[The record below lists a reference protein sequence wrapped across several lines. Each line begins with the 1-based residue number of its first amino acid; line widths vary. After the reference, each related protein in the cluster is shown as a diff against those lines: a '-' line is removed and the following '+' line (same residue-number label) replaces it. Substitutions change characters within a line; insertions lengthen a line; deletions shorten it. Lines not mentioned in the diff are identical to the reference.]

1 MRSKFC
7 GLTTLLI
14 MFLWAADGFAQSPSR
29 SQSSPDSSTRSQPRT
44 ASLLAR
50 SDMQRPKPLPI
61 VRPLRFQEIPV
72 ATDAPRFEE
81 QPIRFNNTAEDWNN
95 QVQKGQSQVF
105 APGSDETH

>member
-14 MFLWAADGFAQSPSR
+14 VFLWAADGLAQSPSR
-29 SQSSPDSSTRSQPRT
+29 SQSTSDTDIRSLPRT

-50 SDMQRPKPLPI
+50 SDMQRPKPLPV

-72 ATDAPRFEE
+72 ATDAPTLEDR
-81 QPIRFNNTAEDWNN
+81 PIRFDTTAEDRDN
-95 QVQKGQSQVF
+95 QIRKGQSQVF
-105 APGSDETH
+105 PLVSDQAR